1 MYIDNTQ
8 DSFLLDIIPRH
19 KTIRIGQSV
28 DKLRK
33 LNQFVR
39 HAITLDNTDLFSQFF
54 LTFQNM

>member
-8 DSFLLDIIPRH
+8 DSFLLDIIPRD

-33 LNQFVR
+33 SNQFVR
-39 HAITLDNTDLFSQFF
+39 QEITLHNTDLFS
-54 LTFQNM
+54 

>member
-33 LNQFVR
+33 SNQFVR
-39 HAITLDNTDLFSQFF
+39 QEITLHNTDLFS
-54 LTFQNM
+54 